1 MPENGARFMY
11 TSESV
16 NEGHPDKLCDQVSDA
31 VLDAVLEQD
40 PDAKVACETC
50 SKTNMVRDEGAFTLR
65 DGLRRRAAVAA
76 DRADRARGGWGFCVF
91 SGRGRGGVSRGGRRG
106 AWRRGRWWR
115 RQASR
120 SRGAPLLVAGIGP
133 AAAPL
138 APRCGRSRAADQ
150 YLSNVVGWRGA
161 WRAARGARPRPRD
174 RPPPGE
180 GGRLARV
187 VWLGGVPAPR
197 ARLPRRARAVWRSR
211 AF

>member
-76 DRADRARGGWGFCVF
+76 DRADRARGGGAFVG
-91 SGRGRGGVSRGGRRG
+91 SAGVGVAASRGVVGGGRGGGGAGGGGRHLE
-106 AWRRGRWWR
+106 A
-115 RQASR
+115 
-120 SRGAPLLVAGIGP
+120 
-133 AAAPL
+133 
-138 APRCGRSRAADQ
+138 
-150 YLSNVVGWRGA
+150 
-161 WRAARGARPRPRD
+161 
-174 RPPPGE
+174 E
-180 GGRLARV
+180 
-187 VWLGGVPAPR
+187 
-197 ARLPRRARAVWRSR
+197 ARLC
-211 AF
+211 